1 MSKYLYSLRFFGPW
15 FYLFPEVVILTK
27 FGNFHYG
34 IETKIWTAS
43 ERFLENFWKKK
54 FFLKIIPKTFP
65 KQSYPNFYKSLD
77 KNIIKKYTLNHK
89 LVEALFGHT
98 LLKRFHHCRLWKI
111 WWEKVSFPWRILEF
125 QLQIMWNCML

>member
-1 MSKYLYSLRFFGPW
+1 MSQGVICSVKYKSVLKMVHHNLA
-15 FYLFPEVVILTK
+15 EVVILTK

-43 ERFLENFWKKK
+43 ERFLEQFSKKK

-77 KNIIKKYTLNHK
+77 KNMIKK
-89 LVEALFGHT
+89 
-98 LLKRFHHCRLWKI
+98 
-111 WWEKVSFPWRILEF
+111 
-125 QLQIMWNCML
+125 